1 MSIDLE
7 KLRKDARYLHN
18 SEEQKEL
25 LSDLN
30 NLEASEKIAL
40 SLKSELNAMDAIQNQ
55 GRIFTI
61 TLMFVLAVIDGTYI
75 YRTIVNGVYSYSGK
89 VSGKIITFSL
99 VNDPVTFWLWLSV
112 YILVFIILIFT
123 ISYMLF
129 RKPAIIARL
138 L

>member
-7 KLRKDARYLHN
+7 KLNKEARYLHN
-18 SEEQKEL
+18 SDEQKEL

-30 NLEASEKIAL
+30 SLEASEKIAL
-40 SLKSELNAMDAIQNQ
+40 SLRSELNAMDAIKNQ

-75 YRTIVNGVYSYSGK
+75 YKTIVNGIYSYSGK
-89 VSGKIITFSL
+89 GSSKIITFSL
-99 VNDPVTFWLWLSV
+99 ANDPVTFWLWLSV
-112 YILVFIILIFT
+112 YILVFIILFFT
-123 ISYMLF
+123 ITYMLF
-129 RKPAIIARL
+129 RKPSIIVRL